1 MARSWV
7 GGRFWSCYTFAHI
20 IAVPKT
26 PLVDTLSLLQR
37 ENSKSFCLRFCKPPS
52 QYLALDSPGQI
63 TSITM
68 MMMVGLLARAARG
81 SRNNNKNKNNNH
93 SSHSQLPQRG
103 GANNYYRACPC
114 CGGQQQQQPC
124 AQCAQ
129 YPPSAPTSMPRRD
142 LRKREHRHERRER
155 NRVFRSE
162 RRAFKA
168 ERKAAR
174 RGYSG
179 GGGSSGNGHAA
190 PVLVHAQYPPPQTLA
205 PQEEGR
211 DARRASFDV
220 RDLEREDSGS
230 ESDAPPE
237 YEQGNW
243 QRPPVSHRRSVEV
256 LTPDKRMN

>member
-1 MARSWV
+1 
-7 GGRFWSCYTFAHI
+7 
-20 IAVPKT
+20 
-26 PLVDTLSLLQR
+26 
-37 ENSKSFCLRFCKPPS
+37 
-52 QYLALDSPGQI
+52 
-63 TSITM
+63 M

-81 SRNNNKNKNNNH
+81 SRNNNKSNNNN
-93 SSHSQLPQRG
+93 SSHSRLPQRG
-103 GANNYYRACPC
+103 GASNHYRACPC
-114 CGGQQQQQPC
+114 PGGQQQQQPC

-129 YPPSAPTSMPRRD
+129 HPPSAPTSMPRRD

-179 GGGSSGNGHAA
+179 GGGGGGGSSGNGYAA
-190 PVLVHAQYPPPQTLA
+190 PVLVHAQYSLPQTQGIGSYSSAAPSRGLA

-220 RDLEREDSGS
+220 RDLEREDGGS

-243 QRPPVSHRRSVEV
+243 QRQPVSHRRSVEV
-256 LTPDKRMN
+256 LTPDKRVN